1 MEENPE
7 RLARQRAASRRR
19 NLDRQAGIRAAE
31 DVAAAAQE
39 GLDRFDER
47 AAGRGRQI
55 RGMAAQGMAAGLDYG
70 MATGGGFLGAA
81 GQVGMDAAMQT
92 IRQEQ
97 ADEER
102 RLGLRTGAARA
113 RQESAEYKATAG
125 NRDEDYTVAIANAE
139 SAIEEA
145 IRNNRNWYNDDEE
158 AMNSAVRAEIAKVA
172 LQSPEAAEELRKKY
186 LVEGAEGYKQI
197 YD

>member
-145 IRNNRNWYNDDEE
+145 
-158 AMNSAVRAEIAKVA
+158 MNSAVRAEIAKIA

-186 LVEGAEGYKQI
+186 LVEDGEGYKQI